1 MSAHNKRIA
10 IISTIL
16 ILFYVFISA
25 AFLEEAPLITS
36 TLFIMFQIWMVNIR
50 KEEPGDKK

>member
-16 ILFYVFISA
+16 ILLYIFISA
-25 AFLEEAPLITS
+25 AFLEAAPLITS

-50 KEEPGDKK
+50 KEEPGDKQ